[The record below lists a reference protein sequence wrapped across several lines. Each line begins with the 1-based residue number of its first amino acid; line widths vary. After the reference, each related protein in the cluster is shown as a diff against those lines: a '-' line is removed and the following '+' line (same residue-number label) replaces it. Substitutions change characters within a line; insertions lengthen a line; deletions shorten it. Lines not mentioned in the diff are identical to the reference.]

1 MPLNKKTVINELR
14 ILFLMILIVSSLRSA
29 LADWNDVPT
38 PSMKPTIQVGD
49 RVVVNKLAYDLK
61 IPFTRIAVAKWGDP
75 ERGDIVVLFSPH
87 GGTRLVKRV
96 VGLPGDEVAM
106 IENQLFINGR
116 PVPWSPPSTVS
127 TEQGDAIVVDEQL
140 GTRTHKV
147 MLMPQLALGSYRSYP
162 MHVVPAGHYFVL
174 GDNRDNSNDSRAF
187 GFIERKRIVGR
198 AFAVAFSLDRAN
210 YFVPRFDRFFE
221 ALQ

>member
-1 MPLNKKTVINELR
+1 MPLNKKSIMTELR
-14 ILFLMILIVSSLRSA
+14 ILFFMILIVSSLRSA

-61 IPFTRIAVAKWGDP
+61 IPFTRVQVARWGDP
-75 ERGDIVVLFSPH
+75 ERGDIVVLFSPK

-96 VGLPGDEVAM
+96 VGLPGDQIAM
-106 IENQLFINGR
+106 IDNKLFINGA
-116 PVPWSPPSTVS
+116 PVPWSPPSTVA
-127 TEQGDAIVVDEQL
+127 TEHGDAMVVDETL

-162 MHVVPAGHYFVL
+162 MHVVPPGHYFVL
-174 GDNRDNSNDSRAF
+174 GDNRDNSNDSRF
-187 GFIERKRIVGR
+187 IGFIERRRIVGE
-198 AFAVAFSLDRAN
+198 AVAVAFSLDRSR
-210 YFVPRFDRFFE
+210 YFVPRMDRFFE
-221 ALQ
+221 GLN